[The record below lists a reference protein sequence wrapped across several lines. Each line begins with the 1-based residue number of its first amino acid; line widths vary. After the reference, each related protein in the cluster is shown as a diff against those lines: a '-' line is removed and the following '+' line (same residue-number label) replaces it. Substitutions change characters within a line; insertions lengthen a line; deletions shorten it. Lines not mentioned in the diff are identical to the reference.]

1 MSLTSSILCSMVLP
15 LADARVDTSCM
26 SKTRLA
32 RVEVSIEGFC
42 LDCNEMVF
50 EDGVPSCYL
59 DERIVALTDRISGVD
74 DVSSHCAKQGGRRA
88 DQSLGR
94 KARWNGTRNAQ
105 GSKVMTNLEAIR
117 ESGLAR
123 LHLVVR

>member
-26 SKTRLA
+26 TKTRLA
-32 RVEVSIEGFC
+32 RVELSIEGFC

-50 EDGVPSCYL
+50 EDGLPSCYL
-59 DERIVALTDRISGVD
+59 DGRIGALTDRISEGD
-74 DVSSHCAKQGGRRA
+74 DLSSSCAVSGGWRA

-94 KARWNGTRNAQ
+94 KARRNGMGNAQ
-105 GSKVMTNLEAIR
+105 GSKDMTNLEAIR

-123 LHLVVR
+123 LHLVAC